1 MTCVTSGTIA
11 VTCYCEISVR
21 FNAVDSH
28 RGAEMTPKF
37 KVSLSVQEM
46 QRSCCIQSAESCFW
60 DGCAWKGD
68 FLEQEQRQLRGILNF
83 AEGSWNAYEEAF

>member
-1 MTCVTSGTIA
+1 MTCITSGTIA

-37 KVSLSVQEM
+37 KVSLSVQECKEAVAFSL
-46 QRSCCIQSAESCFW
+46 QRAVSGMAVLGKVIS
-60 DGCAWKGD
+60 
-68 FLEQEQRQLRGILNF
+68 
-83 AEGSWNAYEEAF
+83 